1 MTDNPALRQRGQ
13 DVRIV
18 LFDGTAATV
27 NGVIGLFET
36 SVGEASAPFAD
47 SGPVAWLDYD
57 GDGQKIEFVEY
68 TDEATGQRLH
78 RRKIKAE
85 KVGTVFPIWK
95 IHMTVEATELAR
107 ADFSA
112 VDFDPQHFSA
122 E

>member
-13 DVRIV
+13 DVRIIF
-18 LFDGTAATV
+18 LDGTATTV
-27 NGVIGLFET
+27 RGTVALMET
-36 SVGEASAPFAD
+36 STGEADQAFSD
-47 SGPVAWLDYD
+47 SGPIAFVDYD
-57 GDGQKIEFVEY
+57 GDGQQIEFVEY
-68 TDEATGQRLH
+68 ADKATGQRLH

-85 KVGTVFPIWK
+85 KVGTVFPVWK
-95 IHMTVEATELAR
+95 VHMTVEATVLAR